1 LGVDGVGGVGA
12 GFFTLFDSWNRFN
25 RASRRFNSSAEGIE
39 TFDGL
44 DATWLIRFA
53 KLFFLSS
60 TIFDRFFAPVQALK

>member
-25 RASRRFNSSAEGIE
+25 LASRRFNSSAEGI
-39 TFDGL
+39 
-44 DATWLIRFA
+44 IRFA